1 MDSTDATKMRTGS
14 EVNDQAEGRQTQT
27 CSVTVDVKRSPTNK
41 SVIHVSGEL
50 AHGATATMRQVVA
63 TELKRSPALL
73 ALDLTEV
80 NRQTATRKRQN
91 AGHGIGRRRSGI
103 DTTGLSSSATVLVC
117 RASTSRPGN
126 VPAQLL
132 TQVTSQRLAQPC
144 HLLQR
149 RIVDRLTRPA
159 PQHRAQLSL
168 QCAPDRAF
176 IVAWLRA
183 GSGPPI
189 HPCTVVQ
196 TFPAVSVWST
206 ASSDPRAGACL
217 MTAGADRALEVTSG
231 TESFAAGVPVV
242 GDISQMGTRED
253 RL

>member
-1 MDSTDATKMRTGS
+1 MSAVSWST
-14 EVNDQAEGRQTQT
+14 
-27 CSVTVDVKRSPTNK
+27 
-41 SVIHVSGEL
+41 
-50 AHGATATMRQVVA
+50 GATATMRQVVA

-91 AGHGIGRRRSGI
+91 GGTGSAAAGPVSTPPDYPAAQRFWWQSVH
-103 DTTGLSSSATVLVC
+103 LSAC
-117 RASTSRPGN
+117 N

-149 RIVDRLTRPA
+149 RIVDRLTRQA
-159 PQHRAQLSL
+159 PQHRAQLSRS
-168 QCAPDRAF
+168 APDRAF

-189 HPCTVVQ
+189 HPHCCSDI
-196 TFPAVSVWST
+196 PAVSVWSRRRVT
-206 ASSDPRAGACL
+206 ACRGA
-217 MTAGADRALEVTSG
+217 
-231 TESFAAGVPVV
+231 
-242 GDISQMGTRED
+242 
-253 RL
+253 

>member
-1 MDSTDATKMRTGS
+1 
-14 EVNDQAEGRQTQT
+14 
-27 CSVTVDVKRSPTNK
+27 
-41 SVIHVSGEL
+41 
-50 AHGATATMRQVVA
+50 MRQVVA

-91 AGHGIGRRRSGI
+91 GGTGSAAAGPVSTPQDYPAAQRFWCAELH
-103 DTTGLSSSATVLVC
+103 LSVC
-117 RASTSRPGN
+117 N

-168 QCAPDRAF
+168 RCAPGRAF
-176 IVAWLRA
+176 FVAWLRA
-183 GSGPPI
+183 GSPPNP
-189 HPCTVVQ
+189 PCTVVQ

-242 GDISQMGTRED
+242 VRHQLDGHAKIGSRWGRAPQP
-253 RL
+253 